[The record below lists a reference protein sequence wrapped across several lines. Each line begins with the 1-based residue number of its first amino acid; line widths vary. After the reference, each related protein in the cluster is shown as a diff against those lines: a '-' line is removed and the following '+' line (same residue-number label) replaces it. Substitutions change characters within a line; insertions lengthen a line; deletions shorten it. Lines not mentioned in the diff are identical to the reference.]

1 MRTQQKR
8 PDTRS
13 PDRATPHQENPGRAA
28 PGPTAVGPAV
38 FDKRPEAVAH
48 ARDFARAFVSGLRP
62 AVDPQDAASVELA
75 VSELVTNVVR
85 HASGTSCTLQ
95 LRAQPD
101 GIAILVGDSDPRPP
115 QERAPDLAGGTG
127 GFGWPMVQHL
137 ATAVSVTRGPG
148 GKTIRA
154 VLPR

>member
-1 MRTQQKR
+1 MRTHQKR
-8 PDTRS
+8 PGTGS
-13 PDRATPHQENPGRAA
+13 PDRATLAPAARGPGATGPAA
-28 PGPTAVGPAV
+28 TDPAV
-38 FDKRPEAVAH
+38 FDKRPEAVAR
-48 ARDFARAFVSGLRP
+48 ARDFARAFVAGLRP
-62 AVDPQDAASVELA
+62 AVDHQDAASVELA

-85 HASGTSCTLQ
+85 HASGTTCTLQ

-101 GIAILVGDSDPRPP
+101 GIAVLVGDSDPRPP

-137 ATAVSVTRGPG
+137 ATAVSVTAGPG
-148 GKTIRA
+148 GKTVRA

>member
-1 MRTQQKR
+1 MRTQGTR
-8 PDTRS
+8 LDTG
-13 PDRATPHQENPGRAA
+13 PPHLDT
-28 PGPTAVGPAV
+28 GPSEGAV

-48 ARDFARAFVSGLRP
+48 ARDFARAFVDRLRP
-62 AVDPQDAASVELA
+62 AMGPQDVVSIELT

-85 HASGTSCTLQ
+85 HARGTSCSLRLQ
-95 LRAQPD
+95 AEPD
-101 GIAILVGDSDPRPP
+101 GVAVTVGDADPRPP

-127 GFGWPMVQHL
+127 GFGWPMVQHM
-137 ATAVSVTRGPG
+137 ARTVTVTRGPI

>member
-1 MRTQQKR
+1 MKTQGAR
-8 PDTRS
+8 LDT
-13 PDRATPHQENPGRAA
+13 
-28 PGPTAVGPAV
+28 GPTVRDTGPSDAAV

-48 ARDFARAFVSGLRP
+48 ARDFARAFVDRLHP
-62 AVDPQDAASVELA
+62 AVDPQDVMSVELT

-85 HASGTSCTLQ
+85 HARGTSCSLR
-95 LRAQPD
+95 LRALSD
-101 GIAILVGDSDPRPP
+101 GIAVAVGDADPRPP

-127 GFGWPMVQHL
+127 GFGWPMVRHM
-137 ATAVSVTRGPG
+137 ARTVTVTRGPN